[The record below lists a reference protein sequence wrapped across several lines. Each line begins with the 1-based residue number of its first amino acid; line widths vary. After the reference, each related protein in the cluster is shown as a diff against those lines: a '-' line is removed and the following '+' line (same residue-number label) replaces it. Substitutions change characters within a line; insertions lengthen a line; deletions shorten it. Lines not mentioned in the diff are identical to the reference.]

1 MKHDMGGKG
10 RENWIV
16 PEKRGQLE
24 CLIIPFL
31 LYCTAVP
38 SSSPPPPPPLFLTAQ
53 HHLSLIL
60 FQSASTLFCMCV
72 SLSLLYRSAF
82 QTTWS
87 HPSKSTF
94 ISISLCSYLLYSS
107 FSISLTFLL
116 MVGSF
121 IIYICSPAVTPFF
134 IFFFLRSC
142 CWLAFLYMYIHD
154 DDAIQSIGS
163 WTRCLRFW
171 WLLHYIVDTMDGWMD
186 IHVYTYV
193 NRGAV
198 SPGQRSLVVVNGSHL
213 CAAT

>member
-1 MKHDMGGKG
+1 MRHEARHGWE
-10 RENWIV
+10 RERELNCAGEERPTWMPHYPVSAI
-16 PEKRGQLE
+16 LH
-24 CLIIPFL
+24 
-31 LYCTAVP
+31 
-38 SSSPPPPPPLFLTAQ
+38 SSSLFIPPPLTTTILNSTAPP
-53 HHLSLIL
+53 LPYSIPVCLYFIL
-60 FQSASTLFCMCV
+60 YVCV
-72 SLSLLYRSAF
+72 RVCLSLLYRSAF

-163 WTRCLRFW
+163 WTRCLRFL

-186 IHVYTYV
+186 IHVYV
-193 NRGAV
+193 RE
-198 SPGQRSLVVVNGSHL
+198 
-213 CAAT
+213 